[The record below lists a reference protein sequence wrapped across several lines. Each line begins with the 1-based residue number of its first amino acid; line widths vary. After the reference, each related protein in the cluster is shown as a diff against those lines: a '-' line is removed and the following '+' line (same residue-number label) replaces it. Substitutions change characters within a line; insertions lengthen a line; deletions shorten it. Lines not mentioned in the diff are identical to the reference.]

1 MKRAIAFIVIVPI
14 SAFLLYEFVIYK
26 ESNVTH
32 SVAASDVQLSGI
44 APKKLAAKVSADI
57 SLPSVSATQPAVVDQ
72 THDEF
77 DAINRL
83 SEKAEQV
90 LKASGLLPTDL
101 HNEAYIEFDL
111 VALRKLKQGD
121 NFDLAI
127 PQTAETFSAEVTN
140 IIAASNGDKSIFG
153 RVLGADGR
161 FHTTVMT
168 IGEDAIYGQL
178 TAPSGNYVF
187 ESKGQYGWLAAK
199 RDLYKNHMEHQV
211 TKQPTPQP
219 SNGEDPFAPKPTGN
233 NL

>member
-32 SVAASDVQLSGI
+32 SVPTSDVQLSTI
-44 APKKLAAKVSADI
+44 APKLGAKTSPDI
-57 SLPSVSATQPAVVDQ
+57 SLPRILAKPKVAVNQ

-83 SEKAEQV
+83 SEKAEQI
-90 LKASGLLPTDL
+90 LKASGFLPTDL
-101 HNEAYIEFDL
+101 HNEVYIEFDL

-140 IIAASNGDKSIFG
+140 VIAASNGDKSIFG

-168 IGEDAIYGQL
+168 IGADAIYGQL

-187 ESKGQYGWLAAK
+187 EGKGQYGWLATK

-211 TKQPTPQP
+211 TNQPTLEP
-219 SNGEDPFAPKPTGN
+219 SNGEDPFAPKAEGN

>member
-1 MKRAIAFIVIVPI
+1 MKRAIAFIIVVPI

-26 ESNVTH
+26 ESNLTH
-32 SVAASDVQLSGI
+32 SISTSDAQLSGI
-44 APKKLAAKVSADI
+44 APKKLAAKVSADM
-57 SLPSVSATQPAVVDQ
+57 SLPRVSATQQAEVDQ
-72 THDEF
+72 TYDEF
-77 DAINRL
+77 DAVNRL
-83 SEKAEQV
+83 SDKAEQV
-90 LKASGLLPTDL
+90 LSASGFLPTDL

-111 VALRKLKQGD
+111 VTLKKLKQGD

-199 RDLYKNHMEHQV
+199 RDLYKNHIEDQI

-219 SNGEDPFAPKPTGN
+219 SNDEDPFAPKPANN